1 MDRALTVNGD
11 NVEADAA
18 FEQLFLGHR
27 DEILAYICRVIG
39 ERQQAEDL
47 TQDTFVKA
55 YRALGHLPS
64 DANVRAWLYRIA
76 TNTAVDWLRRRRL
89 ISWLPLFERDKYL
102 ANHISFA
109 EGALESLV
117 VQRVLRRLP
126 TRYSVPLVLYSCQG
140 FSTQE
145 NAAILGISQGAVKS
159 RLFRARAKFR
169 RLYPS
174 EEIES

>member
-27 DEILAYICRVIG
+27 DEILAYVCRVIG
-39 ERQQAEDL
+39 DRQQAEDL

-55 YRALGHLPS
+55 YHSLGRLPPG
-64 DANVRAWLYRIA
+64 ANVRAWLYRIA
-76 TNTAVDWLRRRRL
+76 TNTAVDWMRRRRL
-89 ISWLPLFERDKYL
+89 ISWLPLLERAKY
-102 ANHISFA
+102 AARQPSFA
-109 EGALESLV
+109 EGSLESLV